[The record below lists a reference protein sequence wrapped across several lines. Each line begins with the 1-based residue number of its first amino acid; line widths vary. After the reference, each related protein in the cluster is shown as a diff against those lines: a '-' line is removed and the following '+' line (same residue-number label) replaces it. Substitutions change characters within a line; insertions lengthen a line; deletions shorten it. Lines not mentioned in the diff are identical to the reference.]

1 MFARFQFH
9 STIIFSKQIPGLEM
23 KIYSKLDLNSYSL
36 SLTYDD
42 ISLIPL
48 EISQVKTRNEIITKS
63 SFIGEELAVPVIS
76 SPMDTVTGLE
86 MAKELTN
93 LGSIGILNR
102 FNSSLTEII
111 SDKKSLEGIKAVS
124 ISLTADDKLIGQ
136 LAEKNLI
143 ICIDTANANNA
154 FVLQKCEELKTKY
167 KVKVIVGNIAHGST
181 LKQLADAGADAVR
194 IGIGGGSVCTTSV
207 QTGIGIGQVS
217 SLLDVYSAK
226 VENKLD
232 IALIADGGIKSPGD
246 VAKALACGADVVMLG
261 RMLAGTKE
269 TPGEVIKYNDQLW
282 KKYRGSASFGVKM
295 KNEFIEGEET
305 LVPYKGA
312 VKNVI
317 NGISDG
323 LRSAMSYLNCNSLG
337 DLQRINSFALL
348 STSSYLERLPRK

>member
-1 MFARFQFH
+1 
-9 STIIFSKQIPGLEM
+9 M
-23 KIYSKLDLNSYSL
+23 KIYSKNDLNNYSL

-48 EISQVKTRNEIITKS
+48 EISKVKTRNEVNTKS
-63 SFIGEELAVPVIS
+63 LFLDEELTVPVIS
-76 SPMDTVTGLE
+76 SPMDTVTGIE
-86 MAKELTN
+86 MAKELTA
-93 LGSIGILNR
+93 LGCLGILNR
-102 FNSSLTEII
+102 FNSSLNDFVDNEKIP
-111 SDKKSLEGIKAVS
+111 DAIKAVS
-124 ISLTADDKLIGQ
+124 ISLNAEESFIEK
-136 LAEKNLI
+136 LAEKKMI

-154 FVLQKCEELKTKY
+154 YVLKKCEELKSKY

-217 SLLDVYSAK
+217 SLLDVYFTK
-226 VENKLD
+226 YETKLD

-323 LRSAMSYLNCNSLG
+323 LRSAMSYLNCNSIT
-337 DLQRINSFALL
+337 DLQNINSFSVL
-348 STSSYLERLPRK
+348 STSSFLERLPRK

>member
-1 MFARFQFH
+1 
-9 STIIFSKQIPGLEM
+9 M
-23 KIYSKLDLNSYSL
+23 KIYSKKDLNNYSL

-48 EISQVKTRNEIITKS
+48 EISQVKTRNEIVTKS
-63 SFIGEELAVPVIS
+63 FFAGEELTVPVIS

-86 MAKELTN
+86 MARELTN
-93 LGSIGILNR
+93 LGCIGILNR
-102 FNSSLTEII
+102 FNSSLNEII
-111 SDKKSLEGIKAVS
+111 NNENNLDKVKAVS
-124 ISLTADDKLIGQ
+124 ISLTAEEKLIEK
-136 LAEKNLI
+136 LAEKNVI

-154 FVLQKCEELKTKY
+154 FVLNKCEEIKKKY
-167 KVKVIVGNIAHGST
+167 KVRVIVGNVAHGST
-181 LKQLADAGADAVR
+181 LKRLVNAGADAVR

-217 SLLDVYSAK
+217 SLIDVYFTK
-226 VENKLD
+226 IENKLD

-317 NGISDG
+317 DGISDG
-323 LRSAMSYLNCNSLG
+323 LRSAMSYLNCNSLK
-337 DLQRINSFALL
+337 DLQKIDSFAVL

>member
-1 MFARFQFH
+1 
-9 STIIFSKQIPGLEM
+9 M
-23 KIYSKLDLNSYSL
+23 KIYSKEDLNNYSL

-48 EISQVKTRNEIITKS
+48 EISQVKTRNEINTKS
-63 SFIGEELAVPVIS
+63 TFIGEELTVPIVS
-76 SPMDTVTGLE
+76 SPMDTVTGIE

-93 LGSIGILNR
+93 LGCIGILNR
-102 FNSSLTEII
+102 FNSTLNEILNNENN
-111 SDKKSLEGIKAVS
+111 LENIKAVS
-124 ISLTADDKLIGQ
+124 ISLTAEEKLIEK
-136 LAEKNLI
+136 LAEKNII

-154 FVLQKCEELKTKY
+154 FVLKKCEEIKKKY
-167 KVKVIVGNIAHGST
+167 NTRVIVGNIAHGST
-181 LKQLADAGADAVR
+181 LKQLVDSGADAVR

-217 SLLDVYSAK
+217 SLLDVYFTK
-226 VENKLD
+226 LENKLN

-323 LRSAMSYLNCNSLG
+323 LRSAMSYLNCNSLS
-337 DLQRINSFALL
+337 DLQKIDSFSVL